1 MIILIQKSNTH
12 ELGKQI
18 KSNRVLIVKNK
29 DGDTFSY
36 IKLDDAAKIAELAYN
51 EALDKVKEI
60 YKSEADIV
68 DTIKD
73 LKI

>member
-1 MIILIQKSNTH
+1 MNWENKLKATSF
-12 ELGKQI
+12 L
-18 KSNRVLIVKNK
+18 SLKNK
-29 DGDTFSY
+29 DNETFSY

-51 EALDKVKEI
+51 EALDKIKEI
-60 YKSEADIV
+60 YISEADIV